1 VIWVYNHQHLFSS
14 AFYLLS
20 LSFLSAV
27 PQEFPLPVHH
37 TNQTHTAQA
46 ISTSNHV
53 SLVQT
58 QKVNIIMKT
67 AIKLYTPAVLTML
80 MSIPVSQASATDV
93 TAGSKLAVKTS
104 VAEVIGVREIESGKL
119 EQGIRKS
126 KAALAKTSI
135 VSLRKPLLDNLC
147 VAHLAINDMVQANQY
162 CQAAVNTGRASA
174 ISYNN
179 RAVMH
184 YVLGNFKAS
193 LEDLNAASS
202 QGRFQYLVA
211 ANLKIV
217 KQQNELG
224 KDYGY
229 VTEGDSSLIAI
240 KDS

>member
-1 VIWVYNHQHLFSS
+1 
-14 AFYLLS
+14 
-20 LSFLSAV
+20 
-27 PQEFPLPVHH
+27 
-37 TNQTHTAQA
+37 
-46 ISTSNHV
+46 
-53 SLVQT
+53 
-58 QKVNIIMKT
+58 
-67 AIKLYTPAVLTML
+67 
-80 MSIPVSQASATDV
+80 
-93 TAGSKLAVKTS
+93 
-104 VAEVIGVREIESGKL
+104 
-119 EQGIRKS
+119 
-126 KAALAKTSI
+126 
-135 VSLRKPLLDNLC
+135 LC
-147 VAHLAINDMVQANQY
+147 VAHLAINDMEQANQY